1 MKHLWL
7 AALLDIS
14 ESLRARWFLLYTT
27 VFGGLL
33 ILLFIFGLTESR
45 IMGFTGLSRL
55 LVTYMQLCIAVLPV
69 FILMTTVRSIVSDR
83 EAGVLEY
90 LLSFPIS
97 LSAWYWGKV
106 IGRFTVIFL
115 PVFFALLLAVGW
127 GNFRHLN
134 IPWDLFAVYS
144 GQLLILAWSFLGMGM
159 LISSLAHSLEVAQ
172 GLALMLW
179 LGLLLFLDLILLGL
193 MIREQFPAHI
203 LILIALLNPLQIF
216 RTASM
221 LLFDP
226 RLVLLGPTAEV
237 ILDLFGRQN
246 YLWWSFI
253 YPLVLGSG
261 CASLGYFLFRKSD
274 L

>member
-7 AALLDIS
+7 TALLDIS

-55 LVTYMQLCIAVLPV
+55 LVTYMQLCIAILPV
-69 FILMTTVRSIVSDR
+69 FILMSTVRSIASDR
-83 EAGVLEY
+83 EAGVFEY
-90 LLSFPIS
+90 LLSLPVS

-106 IGRFTVIFL
+106 VGRFVVIFL
-115 PVFFALLLAVGW
+115 PVFLAMVIAVGW
-127 GNFRHLN
+127 GKFRNLT
-134 IPWDLFAVYS
+134 IPWDLFALYS
-144 GQLLILAWSFLGMGM
+144 GQLLILAWGFLGMGM
-159 LISSLAHSLEVAQ
+159 LISSLARSLEVAQ
-172 GLALMLW
+172 GIALMLW
-179 LGLLLFLDLILLGL
+179 LLLLLFLDLILLGL
-193 MIREQFPAHI
+193 MIREQFPSHL

-226 RLVLLGPTAEV
+226 HLVLLGLTAEV
-237 ILDLFGRQN
+237 ILDLFGRQG
-246 YLWWSFI
+246 YLLWSFI
-253 YPLVLGSG
+253 YPWMLGSS
-261 CASLGYFLFRKSD
+261 CAGLGYFFFRRSD